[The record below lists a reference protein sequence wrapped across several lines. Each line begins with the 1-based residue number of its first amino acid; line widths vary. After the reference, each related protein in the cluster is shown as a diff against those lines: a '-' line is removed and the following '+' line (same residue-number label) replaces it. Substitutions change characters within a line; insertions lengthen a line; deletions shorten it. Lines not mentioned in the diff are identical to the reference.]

1 MKETRI
7 QRGKKGHGCSRQSGE
22 QHRPANLGTHPGNG
36 AYPRASPFH
45 KLLKVNSSYHFEA
58 SLSNCLLVSF

>member
-45 KLLKVNSSYHFEA
+45 KLLKVNSS
-58 SLSNCLLVSF
+58 